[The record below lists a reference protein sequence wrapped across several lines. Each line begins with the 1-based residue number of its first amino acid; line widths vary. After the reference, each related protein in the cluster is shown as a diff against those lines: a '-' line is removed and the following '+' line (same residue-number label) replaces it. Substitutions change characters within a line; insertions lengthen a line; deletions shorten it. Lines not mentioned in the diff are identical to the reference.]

1 MDILFCKIRRGNRKS
16 PDNGQGKER
25 LDEMNL
31 TGKRVYH
38 RKFGDGIITEQKET
52 TIAVAFWN
60 ETKMFSYPD
69 CFQTFLEILDTDLKE
84 EIQEEVSHHEHT
96 ETAEK
101 KQRINELQTS
111 ISSNRHREKDKSV
124 QIKPFASV
132 ADFCQAYRMALSAEI
147 SFIRMTGGKH
157 ILLQEGKRIG
167 RDNGQFVY
175 LFESEDE
182 LNYPEG
188 TPVTIWKGQ
197 SQISGKILNCEAFS
211 VYVISELDL
220 GAEVEMLNIS
230 AEACYLLQSVSER
243 LMDLSLEPSEI
254 AQNLICNG
262 WKEIDY
268 RNSDIAKGQET
279 AVRMSLE
286 QPITFVWGP
295 PGTGKT
301 QTLAK
306 IAWAH
311 IDKGERVLM
320 LSYSNVSVDGAI
332 LRVASL
338 KNEVFLGQLVRYGFP
353 KDKRIS
359 EHPYLSSYNLAINN
373 YPDLLK
379 RRTQLQAEKKR
390 LEKNDPKLIQ
400 VEKELNEIRRE
411 LRTAESQCVR
421 NAKFVATTVSKAIV
435 DKEIRNGS
443 FDVVIFD
450 EASMATIPQI
460 AYAAKLARKNFVCMG
475 DFRQLPPIVQSSKE
489 SPLNADIFQYC
500 GITQA
505 VDQGSNHKWLCLLD
519 TQYRMHPEIADFAGR
534 SIYNGLLKSA
544 NGMTE
549 KREKTVMAE
558 PFAGRAMEFVDLS
571 GTMSTCI
578 KSSDDSHA
586 NVLSAFV
593 TFSLALKAAQTQE
606 VGIITPYHAQSRLLH
621 AMVRDVNELEALP
634 HTIKCATVHQF
645 QGSEEDVIVYDA
657 VDCYRLPFPG
667 ALIASTAGRYA
678 DRLFNVAMTR
688 SKGKFICVA
697 NGSFMRNKGMS
708 ENLMFMQM
716 LKSYRATAPMIPEI
730 IRPDD
735 DLEKYYFDFV
745 EKENQVDEFIK
756 DLATARR
763 EIRID
768 IPDSPANSDINTTR
782 IAQALAEAQSRGVKV
797 FVRSESKKNLHPTL
811 KYFAVENHYLTD
823 PVSLIDKT
831 VTWFGMPESAAC
843 FKIEGRTSA
852 INNRPCIRFWGT
864 HTAKIL
870 YGLLE
875 MSQVM
880 DQAKTVE
887 KDAQGTLITDKLSDY
902 VLAHKKCPVC
912 GKPMQLKK
920 SRNQKYFLSCSG
932 YPSCKHTEFV
942 ETEFVEEYFYHKG
955 NKNGMLC
962 PRCGCSLEARISRYG
977 IYVQCCGGKRHKYGL
992 DEI

>member
-1 MDILFCKIRRGNRKS
+1 MFCKIRQGNRKS

-25 LDEMNL
+25 LDEMDL
-31 TGKRVYH
+31 TGKRVHH
-38 RKFGDGIITEQKET
+38 RSFGDGVITEQKKT
-52 TIAVAFWN
+52 TIVVTFRDGA
-60 ETKMFSYPD
+60 KMFSYPG
-69 CFQTFLEILDTDLKE
+69 CFQTYLKILDTDLKE
-84 EIQEEVSHHEHT
+84 DVQEVVSQHEHA
-96 ETAEK
+96 ETAER

-111 ISSNRHREKDKSV
+111 ISSNCRQEKDKSV

-175 LFESEDE
+175 LLESEDE

-211 VYVISELDL
+211 VYLISELDL
-220 GAEVEMLNIS
+220 GAEVEMLDIS

-254 AQNLICNG
+254 AQDLICNG
-262 WKEIDY
+262 LKEIDY

-332 LRVASL
+332 LRVTSL
-338 KNEVFLGQLVRYGFP
+338 KNDVFPGQLVRYGFP

-435 DKEIRNGS
+435 DKEIRNGA

-634 HTIKCATVHQF
+634 HAIKCATVHQF

-688 SKGKFICVA
+688 LKGKFICVA

-730 IRPDD
+730 IRPND

-763 EIRID
+763 EVRID

-797 FVRSESKKNLHPTL
+797 FVRAESKKNLHPTL

-823 PVSLIDKT
+823 PVTLIDKT

-887 KDAQGTLITDKLSDY
+887 KDAQGNLITDKLSDY

-962 PRCGCSLEARISRYG
+962 PRCGCSLEAKISRYG

>member
-1 MDILFCKIRRGNRKS
+1 MFCKIRQGNRKS

-25 LDEMNL
+25 LDEMDL
-31 TGKRVYH
+31 TGKRVHH
-38 RKFGDGIITEQKET
+38 RSFGDGVITEQKKT
-52 TIAVAFWN
+52 TIVVTFRDGA
-60 ETKMFSYPD
+60 KMFSYPD
-69 CFQTFLEILDTDLKE
+69 CFQTYLKILDTDLKE
-84 EIQEEVSHHEHT
+84 DVQEVVSQHEHA
-96 ETAEK
+96 ETAER

-111 ISSNRHREKDKSV
+111 ISSNRRQEKDKSV

-175 LFESEDE
+175 LLESEDE

-211 VYVISELDL
+211 VYLISELDL

-254 AQNLICNG
+254 AQDLICNG
-262 WKEIDY
+262 LKEIDY

-332 LRVASL
+332 LRVTSL
-338 KNEVFLGQLVRYGFP
+338 KNDVFPGQLVRYGFP

-411 LRTAESQCVR
+411 LRAAESQCVR

-435 DKEIRNGS
+435 DKEIRNGA

-735 DLEKYYFDFV
+735 DLEKYYLDFV

-797 FVRSESKKNLHPTL
+797 FVRAESKKNLHPTL

-823 PVSLIDKT
+823 PVALIDKT

-887 KDAQGTLITDKLSDY
+887 KDAQGNLITDKLSDY

-962 PRCGCSLEARISRYG
+962 PRCGCSLEAKISRYG

>member
-1 MDILFCKIRRGNRKS
+1 MD
-16 PDNGQGKER
+16 
-25 LDEMNL
+25 L
-31 TGKRVYH
+31 TGKRVHH
-38 RKFGDGIITEQKET
+38 RSFGDGVITEQKKT
-52 TIAVAFWN
+52 TIVVTFRDGA
-60 ETKMFSYPD
+60 KMFSYPG
-69 CFQTFLEILDTDLKE
+69 CFQTYLKILDTDLKE
-84 EIQEEVSHHEHT
+84 DVQEVVSQHEHA
-96 ETAEK
+96 ETAER

-111 ISSNRHREKDKSV
+111 ISSNRRQEKDKSV

-175 LFESEDE
+175 LLESEDE

-197 SQISGKILNCEAFS
+197 LQISGKILNCEAFS
-211 VYVISELDL
+211 VYLISELDL

-254 AQNLICNG
+254 AQDLICNG
-262 WKEIDY
+262 LKEIDY

-332 LRVASL
+332 LRVTSL
-338 KNEVFLGQLVRYGFP
+338 KNDVFPGQLVRYGFP

-411 LRTAESQCVR
+411 LRAAESQCVR

-435 DKEIRNGS
+435 DKEIRNGA

-634 HTIKCATVHQF
+634 HAIKCATVHQF

-730 IRPDD
+730 IRPND

-763 EIRID
+763 EVRID

-797 FVRSESKKNLHPTL
+797 FVRAESKKNLHPTL

-823 PVSLIDKT
+823 PIALIDKT

-887 KDAQGTLITDKLSDY
+887 KDAQGNLITDKLSDY

-962 PRCGCSLEARISRYG
+962 PRCGCSLEAKISRYG

>member
-1 MDILFCKIRRGNRKS
+1 MD
-16 PDNGQGKER
+16 
-25 LDEMNL
+25 L
-31 TGKRVYH
+31 TGKRVH
-38 RKFGDGIITEQKET
+38 HQSFGDGVITEQKKT
-52 TIAVAFWN
+52 TIVVTFRDGA
-60 ETKMFSYPD
+60 KMFSYPG
-69 CFQTFLEILDTDLKE
+69 CFQTYLKILDTDLKE
-84 EIQEEVSHHEHT
+84 DVQEVVSQHEHA
-96 ETAEK
+96 ETAER

-111 ISSNRHREKDKSV
+111 ISSNRRQEKDKSV

-175 LFESEDE
+175 LLESEDE

-211 VYVISELDL
+211 VYLISELDL

-254 AQNLICNG
+254 AQDLICNG
-262 WKEIDY
+262 LKEIDY

-332 LRVASL
+332 LRVTSL
-338 KNEVFLGQLVRYGFP
+338 KNDVFPGQLVRYGFP

-411 LRTAESQCVR
+411 LRAAESQCVR

-435 DKEIRNGS
+435 DKEIRNGA

-634 HTIKCATVHQF
+634 HAIKCATVHQF

-708 ENLMFMQM
+708 ENLMFIQM

-730 IRPDD
+730 IRPND

-763 EIRID
+763 EVRID
-768 IPDSPANSDINTTR
+768 IPDSPANSDINITR

-797 FVRSESKKNLHPTL
+797 FVRAESKKNLHPTL

-823 PVSLIDKT
+823 PIALIDKT

-887 KDAQGTLITDKLSDY
+887 KDAQGNLITDKLSDY

-962 PRCGCSLEARISRYG
+962 PRCGCSLEAKISRYG

>member
-1 MDILFCKIRRGNRKS
+1 MFCKIRQGNRKS

-25 LDEMNL
+25 LDEMDL
-31 TGKRVYH
+31 TGKRVHH
-38 RKFGDGIITEQKET
+38 RSFGDGVITEQKKT
-52 TIAVAFWN
+52 TIVVTFRDGA
-60 ETKMFSYPD
+60 KMFSYPG
-69 CFQTFLEILDTDLKE
+69 CFQTYLKILDTDLKE
-84 EIQEEVSHHEHT
+84 DVQEVVSQHEHA
-96 ETAEK
+96 ETAER

-111 ISSNRHREKDKSV
+111 ISSNRRQEKDKSV

-175 LFESEDE
+175 LLESEDE

-211 VYVISELDL
+211 VYLISELDL
-220 GAEVEMLNIS
+220 GAEVEMLDIS

-254 AQNLICNG
+254 AQDLICNG
-262 WKEIDY
+262 LKEIDY

-332 LRVASL
+332 LRVTSL
-338 KNEVFLGQLVRYGFP
+338 KNDVFPGQLVRYGFP

-435 DKEIRNGS
+435 DKEIRNGA

-634 HTIKCATVHQF
+634 HAIKCATVHQF

-716 LKSYRATAPMIPEI
+716 LKSYRTTAPMIPEI
-730 IRPDD
+730 ICPND

-763 EIRID
+763 EVRID

-797 FVRSESKKNLHPTL
+797 FVRAESKKNLHPTL

-823 PVSLIDKT
+823 PIALIDKT

-875 MSQVM
+875 MSHVM

-887 KDAQGTLITDKLSDY
+887 KDAQGNLITDKLSDY

-962 PRCGCSLEARISRYG
+962 PRCGCSLEAKISRYG

>member
-1 MDILFCKIRRGNRKS
+1 MFCKIRQGNRKS

-25 LDEMNL
+25 LDEMDL
-31 TGKRVYH
+31 TGKRVHH
-38 RKFGDGIITEQKET
+38 RSFGDGVITEQKKT
-52 TIAVAFWN
+52 TIVVTFRDGA
-60 ETKMFSYPD
+60 KMFSYPG
-69 CFQTFLEILDTDLKE
+69 CFQTYLKILDTDLKE
-84 EIQEEVSHHEHT
+84 DVQEVVSQHEHA
-96 ETAEK
+96 ETAER

-111 ISSNRHREKDKSV
+111 ISSNRRQEKDKSV

-175 LFESEDE
+175 LLESEDE

-211 VYVISELDL
+211 VYLISELDL

-254 AQNLICNG
+254 AQDLICNG
-262 WKEIDY
+262 LKEIDY

-332 LRVASL
+332 LRVTSL
-338 KNEVFLGQLVRYGFP
+338 KNDVFPGQLVRYGFP

-411 LRTAESQCVR
+411 LRAAESQCVR

-435 DKEIRNGS
+435 DKEIRNGA

-593 TFSLALKAAQTQE
+593 TFSLTLKAAQTQE

-634 HTIKCATVHQF
+634 HAIKCATVHQF

-730 IRPDD
+730 IRPND

-763 EIRID
+763 EVRID

-797 FVRSESKKNLHPTL
+797 FVRAESKKNLHPTL

-823 PVSLIDKT
+823 PIALIDKT

-843 FKIEGRTSA
+843 FKIEGRISA

-887 KDAQGTLITDKLSDY
+887 KDAQGNLITDKLSDY

-962 PRCGCSLEARISRYG
+962 PRCGCSLEAKISRYG

>member
-1 MDILFCKIRRGNRKS
+1 MFCKIRQGNRKS

-25 LDEMNL
+25 LDEMDL
-31 TGKRVYH
+31 TGKRVHH
-38 RKFGDGIITEQKET
+38 RSFGDGVITEQKKT
-52 TIAVAFWN
+52 TIVVTFRDGA
-60 ETKMFSYPD
+60 KMFSYPD
-69 CFQTFLEILDTDLKE
+69 CFQTYLKILDTDLKE
-84 EIQEEVSHHEHT
+84 DVQEVVSQHEHA
-96 ETAEK
+96 ETAER

-111 ISSNRHREKDKSV
+111 ISSNRRQEKDKSV

-175 LFESEDE
+175 LLESEDE

-211 VYVISELDL
+211 VYLISELDL

-254 AQNLICNG
+254 AQDLICNG
-262 WKEIDY
+262 LKEIDY

-332 LRVASL
+332 LRVTSL
-338 KNEVFLGQLVRYGFP
+338 KNDVFPGQLVRYGFP

-411 LRTAESQCVR
+411 LRAAESQCVR

-435 DKEIRNGS
+435 DKEIRNGA

-763 EIRID
+763 EVRID

-797 FVRSESKKNLHPTL
+797 FVRAESKKNLHPTL

-823 PVSLIDKT
+823 PVALIDKT

-887 KDAQGTLITDKLSDY
+887 KDAQGNLITDKLSDY

-962 PRCGCSLEARISRYG
+962 PRCGCSLEAKISRYG

>member
-1 MDILFCKIRRGNRKS
+1 MD
-16 PDNGQGKER
+16 
-25 LDEMNL
+25 L
-31 TGKRVYH
+31 TGKRVH
-38 RKFGDGIITEQKET
+38 HQSFGDGVITEQKKT
-52 TIAVAFWN
+52 TIVVTFRDGA
-60 ETKMFSYPD
+60 KMFSYPG
-69 CFQTFLEILDTDLKE
+69 CFQTYLKILDTDLKE
-84 EIQEEVSHHEHT
+84 DVQEVVSQHEHA
-96 ETAEK
+96 ETAER

-111 ISSNRHREKDKSV
+111 ISSNRRQEKDKSV

-175 LFESEDE
+175 LLESEDE

-211 VYVISELDL
+211 VYLISELDL

-254 AQNLICNG
+254 AQDLICNG
-262 WKEIDY
+262 LKEIDY

-332 LRVASL
+332 LRVTSL
-338 KNEVFLGQLVRYGFP
+338 KNDAFPGQLVRYGFP

-435 DKEIRNGS
+435 DKEIRNGA

-634 HTIKCATVHQF
+634 HAIKCATVHQF

-730 IRPDD
+730 IRPND

-763 EIRID
+763 EVRID

-797 FVRSESKKNLHPTL
+797 FVRAESKKNLHPTL

-823 PVSLIDKT
+823 PIALIDKT

-887 KDAQGTLITDKLSDY
+887 KDAQGNLITDKLSDY

-962 PRCGCSLEARISRYG
+962 PRCGCSLEAKISRYG

>member
-1 MDILFCKIRRGNRKS
+1 MFCKIRQGNRKS

-25 LDEMNL
+25 LDEMDL
-31 TGKRVYH
+31 TGKRVHH
-38 RKFGDGIITEQKET
+38 RSFGDGVITEQKKT
-52 TIAVAFWN
+52 TIVVTFRDGA
-60 ETKMFSYPD
+60 KMFSYPG
-69 CFQTFLEILDTDLKE
+69 CFQTYLKILDTDLKE
-84 EIQEEVSHHEHT
+84 DVQEVVSQHEHA
-96 ETAEK
+96 ETAER
-101 KQRINELQTS
+101 KQRIDELQTS
-111 ISSNRHREKDKSV
+111 ISSNRRQEKDKSV

-175 LFESEDE
+175 LLESEDE

-211 VYVISELDL
+211 VYLISELDL

-254 AQNLICNG
+254 AQDLICNG
-262 WKEIDY
+262 LKEIDY

-332 LRVASL
+332 LRVTSL
-338 KNEVFLGQLVRYGFP
+338 KNDVFPGQLVRYGFP

-411 LRTAESQCVR
+411 LRAAESQCVR

-435 DKEIRNGS
+435 DKEIRNGA

-450 EASMATIPQI
+450 EASMETIPQI

-634 HTIKCATVHQF
+634 HAIKCATVHQF

-730 IRPDD
+730 IRPND
-735 DLEKYYFDFV
+735 DLEKYYFGFV

-763 EIRID
+763 EVRID

-797 FVRSESKKNLHPTL
+797 FVRAESKKNLHPTL

-823 PVSLIDKT
+823 PIALIDKT

-887 KDAQGTLITDKLSDY
+887 KDAQGNLITDKLSDY

-962 PRCGCSLEARISRYG
+962 PRCGCSLEAKISLYG

>member
-1 MDILFCKIRRGNRKS
+1 MFCKIRQGNRKS

-25 LDEMNL
+25 LDEMDL
-31 TGKRVYH
+31 TGKRVHH
-38 RKFGDGIITEQKET
+38 RSFGDGVITEQKKT
-52 TIAVAFWN
+52 TIVVTFRDGA
-60 ETKMFSYPD
+60 KMFSYPG
-69 CFQTFLEILDTDLKE
+69 CFQTYLKILDTDLKE
-84 EIQEEVSHHEHT
+84 DVQEVVSQHEHAETT
-96 ETAEK
+96 ER

-111 ISSNRHREKDKSV
+111 ISSNRRQEKDKSV

-175 LFESEDE
+175 LLESEDE

-211 VYVISELDL
+211 VYLISELDL

-254 AQNLICNG
+254 AQDLICNG
-262 WKEIDY
+262 LKEIDY

-332 LRVASL
+332 LRVTSL
-338 KNEVFLGQLVRYGFP
+338 KNDVFPGQLVRYGFP

-435 DKEIRNGS
+435 DKEIRNGA

-634 HTIKCATVHQF
+634 HAIKCATVHQF

-763 EIRID
+763 EVRID

-797 FVRSESKKNLHPTL
+797 FVRAESKKNLHPTL

-823 PVSLIDKT
+823 PVTLIDKT

-887 KDAQGTLITDKLSDY
+887 KDAQGNLITDKLSDY

-962 PRCGCSLEARISRYG
+962 PRCGCSLEAKISRYG

>member
-1 MDILFCKIRRGNRKS
+1 
-16 PDNGQGKER
+16 
-25 LDEMNL
+25 
-31 TGKRVYH
+31 
-38 RKFGDGIITEQKET
+38 
-52 TIAVAFWN
+52 
-60 ETKMFSYPD
+60 MFSYPG
-69 CFQTFLEILDTDLKE
+69 CFQTYLKILDTDLKE
-84 EIQEEVSHHEHT
+84 DVQEVVSQHEHA
-96 ETAEK
+96 ETAER

-111 ISSNRHREKDKSV
+111 ISSNRRQEKDKSV

-167 RDNGQFVY
+167 RDNGQSVY
-175 LFESEDE
+175 LLESEDE

-211 VYVISELDL
+211 VYLISELDL

-254 AQNLICNG
+254 AQDLICNG
-262 WKEIDY
+262 LKEIDY

-332 LRVASL
+332 LRVTSL
-338 KNEVFLGQLVRYGFP
+338 KNDVFPGQLVRYGFP

-359 EHPYLSSYNLAINN
+359 EHPYLSSYNLAIND
-373 YPDLLK
+373 YPDLPK

-411 LRTAESQCVR
+411 LRAAESQCVR

-435 DKEIRNGS
+435 DKEIRNGA

-558 PFAGRAMEFVDLS
+558 PFAGRTMEFVDLS

-634 HTIKCATVHQF
+634 HAIKCATVHQF

-730 IRPDD
+730 IRPND

-763 EIRID
+763 EVRID
-768 IPDSPANSDINTTR
+768 IPNSPANSDINTTR

-797 FVRSESKKNLHPTL
+797 FVRAESKKNLHPTL

-823 PVSLIDKT
+823 PIALIDKT

-887 KDAQGTLITDKLSDY
+887 KDAQGNLITDKLSDY

-962 PRCGCSLEARISRYG
+962 PRCGCSLEAKISRYG

>member
-1 MDILFCKIRRGNRKS
+1 MFCKIRQGNRKS

-25 LDEMNL
+25 LDEMDL
-31 TGKRVYH
+31 TGKRVHH
-38 RKFGDGIITEQKET
+38 RSFGDGVITEQKKT
-52 TIAVAFWN
+52 TIVVTFRDGA
-60 ETKMFSYPD
+60 KMFSYPG
-69 CFQTFLEILDTDLKE
+69 CFQTYLKILDTDLKE
-84 EIQEEVSHHEHT
+84 DVQEVVSQHEHA
-96 ETAEK
+96 ETAER

-111 ISSNRHREKDKSV
+111 ISSNRRQEKDKSV

-175 LFESEDE
+175 LLESEDE

-211 VYVISELDL
+211 VYLISELDL

-254 AQNLICNG
+254 AQDLICNG
-262 WKEIDY
+262 LKEIDY

-279 AVRMSLE
+279 AVRISLE

-332 LRVASL
+332 LRVTSL
-338 KNEVFLGQLVRYGFP
+338 KNDVFPGQLVRYGFP

-411 LRTAESQCVR
+411 LRAAESQCVR

-435 DKEIRNGS
+435 DKEIRNGA

-634 HTIKCATVHQF
+634 HAIKCATVHQF

-730 IRPDD
+730 IRPND

-763 EIRID
+763 EVRID

-797 FVRSESKKNLHPTL
+797 FVRAESKKNLHPTL

-823 PVSLIDKT
+823 PIALIDKT

-887 KDAQGTLITDKLSDY
+887 KDAQGNLITDKLSDY

-962 PRCGCSLEARISRYG
+962 PRCGCSLEAKISRYG

>member
-1 MDILFCKIRRGNRKS
+1 MFCKIRQGNRKS

-25 LDEMNL
+25 LDEMDL
-31 TGKRVYH
+31 TGKRVHH
-38 RKFGDGIITEQKET
+38 RSFGDGVITEQKKT
-52 TIAVAFWN
+52 TIVVTFRDGA
-60 ETKMFSYPD
+60 KMFSYPG
-69 CFQTFLEILDTDLKE
+69 CFQTYLKILDTDLKE
-84 EIQEEVSHHEHT
+84 DVQKVVSQHEHA
-96 ETAEK
+96 ETAER

-111 ISSNRHREKDKSV
+111 ISSNRRQEKDKSV

-175 LFESEDE
+175 LLESEDE

-211 VYVISELDL
+211 VYLISELDL

-254 AQNLICNG
+254 AQDLICNG
-262 WKEIDY
+262 LKEIDY

-332 LRVASL
+332 LRVTSL
-338 KNEVFLGQLVRYGFP
+338 KNDVFPGQLVRYGFP

-411 LRTAESQCVR
+411 LRAAESQCVR

-435 DKEIRNGS
+435 DKEIRNGA

-634 HTIKCATVHQF
+634 HAIKCATVHQF

-730 IRPDD
+730 IRPND

-763 EIRID
+763 EVRID

-797 FVRSESKKNLHPTL
+797 FVRAESKKNLHPML

-823 PVSLIDKT
+823 PIALIDKT

-887 KDAQGTLITDKLSDY
+887 KDAQGNLITDKLSDY

-962 PRCGCSLEARISRYG
+962 PRCGCSLEAKISRYG

>member
-1 MDILFCKIRRGNRKS
+1 MFCKIRQGNRKS

-25 LDEMNL
+25 LDEMDL
-31 TGKRVYH
+31 TGKRVHH
-38 RKFGDGIITEQKET
+38 RSFGDGVITEQKKT
-52 TIAVAFWN
+52 TIVVTFRDGA
-60 ETKMFSYPD
+60 KMFSYPG
-69 CFQTFLEILDTDLKE
+69 CFQTYLKILDTDLKE
-84 EIQEEVSHHEHT
+84 DVQEVVSQHEHA
-96 ETAEK
+96 ETAER

-111 ISSNRHREKDKSV
+111 ISSNRRQEKDKSV

-175 LFESEDE
+175 LLESEDE

-188 TPVTIWKGQ
+188 TPGTIWKGQ

-211 VYVISELDL
+211 VYLISELDL

-254 AQNLICNG
+254 AQDLICNG
-262 WKEIDY
+262 LKEIDY

-332 LRVASL
+332 LRVTSL
-338 KNEVFLGQLVRYGFP
+338 KNDVFPGQLVRYGFP

-411 LRTAESQCVR
+411 LRAAESQCVR

-435 DKEIRNGS
+435 DKEIRNGA

-634 HTIKCATVHQF
+634 HAIKCATVHQF

-763 EIRID
+763 EVRID

-797 FVRSESKKNLHPTL
+797 FVRAESKKNLHPTL

-823 PVSLIDKT
+823 PVTLIDKT

-875 MSQVM
+875 MSHVM

-887 KDAQGTLITDKLSDY
+887 KDAQGNLITDKLSDY

-920 SRNQKYFLSCSG
+920 SRNQKYFLSSSG

-962 PRCGCSLEARISRYG
+962 PRCGCSLEAKISRYG

>member
-1 MDILFCKIRRGNRKS
+1 MFCKIRQGNRKS

-25 LDEMNL
+25 LDEMDL
-31 TGKRVYH
+31 TGKRVHH
-38 RKFGDGIITEQKET
+38 RSFGDGVITEQKKT
-52 TIAVAFWN
+52 TIVVTFRDGA
-60 ETKMFSYPD
+60 KMFSYPG
-69 CFQTFLEILDTDLKE
+69 CFQTYLKILDTDLKE
-84 EIQEEVSHHEHT
+84 DVQEVVSQHEHA
-96 ETAEK
+96 ETAER

-111 ISSNRHREKDKSV
+111 ISSNRRQEKDKSV

-175 LFESEDE
+175 LLESEDE
-182 LNYPEG
+182 LNYPEE

-211 VYVISELDL
+211 VYLISELDL

-254 AQNLICNG
+254 AQDLICNG
-262 WKEIDY
+262 LKEIDY

-332 LRVASL
+332 LRVTSL
-338 KNEVFLGQLVRYGFP
+338 KNDVFPGQLVRYGFP

-411 LRTAESQCVR
+411 LRAAESQCVR

-435 DKEIRNGS
+435 DKEIRNGA

-735 DLEKYYFDFV
+735 DLEKYYLDFV

-797 FVRSESKKNLHPTL
+797 FVRAESKKNLHPTL

-823 PVSLIDKT
+823 PVALIDKT

-887 KDAQGTLITDKLSDY
+887 KDAQGNLITDKLSDY

-962 PRCGCSLEARISRYG
+962 PRCGCSLEAKISRYG

>member
-1 MDILFCKIRRGNRKS
+1 MFCKIRQGNRKS

-25 LDEMNL
+25 LDEMDL
-31 TGKRVYH
+31 TGKRVHH
-38 RKFGDGIITEQKET
+38 RSFGDGVITEQKKT
-52 TIAVAFWN
+52 TIVVTFRDGA
-60 ETKMFSYPD
+60 KMFSYPG
-69 CFQTFLEILDTDLKE
+69 CFQTYLKILDTDLKE
-84 EIQEEVSHHEHT
+84 DVQEVVSQHEHA
-96 ETAEK
+96 ETAER

-111 ISSNRHREKDKSV
+111 ISSNRRQEKDKSV

-175 LFESEDE
+175 LLESEDE

-211 VYVISELDL
+211 VYLISELDL
-220 GAEVEMLNIS
+220 GAEVEMLDIS

-254 AQNLICNG
+254 AQDLICNG
-262 WKEIDY
+262 LKEIDY

-332 LRVASL
+332 LRVTSL
-338 KNEVFLGQLVRYGFP
+338 KNDVFPGQLVRYGFP

-411 LRTAESQCVR
+411 LRAAESQCVR

-435 DKEIRNGS
+435 DKEIRNGA

-519 TQYRMHPEIADFAGR
+519 MQYRMHPEIADFAGR

-634 HTIKCATVHQF
+634 HAIKCATVHQF

-763 EIRID
+763 EVRID

-797 FVRSESKKNLHPTL
+797 FVRAESKKNLHPTL

-823 PVSLIDKT
+823 PIALIDKT

-887 KDAQGTLITDKLSDY
+887 KDAQGNLITDKLSDY

>member
-1 MDILFCKIRRGNRKS
+1 MFCKIRQGNRKS

-25 LDEMNL
+25 LDEMDL
-31 TGKRVYH
+31 TGKRVHH
-38 RKFGDGIITEQKET
+38 RSFGDGVITEQKKT
-52 TIAVAFWN
+52 TIVVTFRDGA
-60 ETKMFSYPD
+60 KMFSYPG
-69 CFQTFLEILDTDLKE
+69 CFQTYLKILDTDLKE
-84 EIQEEVSHHEHT
+84 DVQEVVSQHEHA
-96 ETAEK
+96 ETAER

-111 ISSNRHREKDKSV
+111 ISSNRRQEKDKSV

-175 LFESEDE
+175 LLESEDE
-182 LNYPEG
+182 LNYPEE

-211 VYVISELDL
+211 VYLISELDL

-254 AQNLICNG
+254 AQDLICNG
-262 WKEIDY
+262 LKEIDY

-332 LRVASL
+332 LRVTSL
-338 KNEVFLGQLVRYGFP
+338 KNDVFPGQLVRYGFP

-411 LRTAESQCVR
+411 LRAAESQCVR

-435 DKEIRNGS
+435 DKEIRNGA

-634 HTIKCATVHQF
+634 HAIKCATVHQF

-730 IRPDD
+730 IRPND

-763 EIRID
+763 EVRID

-797 FVRSESKKNLHPTL
+797 FVRAESKKNLHPTL

-823 PVSLIDKT
+823 PIALIDKT

-887 KDAQGTLITDKLSDY
+887 KDAQGNLITDKLSDY

-962 PRCGCSLEARISRYG
+962 PRCGCSLEAKISRYG

>member
-1 MDILFCKIRRGNRKS
+1 MFCKIRQGNRKS

-25 LDEMNL
+25 LDEMDL
-31 TGKRVYH
+31 TGKRVHH
-38 RKFGDGIITEQKET
+38 RSFGDGVITEQKKT
-52 TIAVAFWN
+52 TIVVTFRDGA
-60 ETKMFSYPD
+60 KMFSYPD
-69 CFQTFLEILDTDLKE
+69 CFQTYLKILDTDLKE
-84 EIQEEVSHHEHT
+84 DVQEVVSQHEHA
-96 ETAEK
+96 ETAER

-111 ISSNRHREKDKSV
+111 ISSNRRQEKDKSV

-175 LFESEDE
+175 LLESEDE

-211 VYVISELDL
+211 VYLISELDL

-254 AQNLICNG
+254 AQDLICNG
-262 WKEIDY
+262 LKEIDY

-332 LRVASL
+332 LRVTSL
-338 KNEVFLGQLVRYGFP
+338 KNDVFPGQLVRYGFP

-390 LEKNDPKLIQ
+390 SEKNDPKLIQ

-411 LRTAESQCVR
+411 LRAAESQCVR

-435 DKEIRNGS
+435 DKEIRNGA

-544 NGMTE
+544 DGMTE

-558 PFAGRAMEFVDLS
+558 PFAGHAMEFVDLS

-735 DLEKYYFDFV
+735 DLEKYYLDFV

-797 FVRSESKKNLHPTL
+797 FVRAESKKNLHPTL

-823 PVSLIDKT
+823 PVALIDKT

-887 KDAQGTLITDKLSDY
+887 KDAQGNLITDKLSDY

-962 PRCGCSLEARISRYG
+962 PRCGCSLEAKISRYG

>member
-1 MDILFCKIRRGNRKS
+1 MFCKIRQGNRKS

-25 LDEMNL
+25 LDEMDL
-31 TGKRVYH
+31 TGKRVHH
-38 RKFGDGIITEQKET
+38 RSFGDGVITEQKKT
-52 TIAVAFWN
+52 TIVVTFRDGA
-60 ETKMFSYPD
+60 KMFSYPG
-69 CFQTFLEILDTDLKE
+69 CFQTYLKILDTDLKE
-84 EIQEEVSHHEHT
+84 DVQEVVSQHEHA
-96 ETAEK
+96 ETAER

-111 ISSNRHREKDKSV
+111 ISSNRRQEKDKSV

-175 LFESEDE
+175 LLESEDE

-211 VYVISELDL
+211 VYLISELDL

-254 AQNLICNG
+254 AQDLICNG
-262 WKEIDY
+262 LKEIDY

-332 LRVASL
+332 LRVTSL
-338 KNEVFLGQLVRYGFP
+338 KNDVFPGQLVRYGFP

-411 LRTAESQCVR
+411 LRAAESQCVR

-435 DKEIRNGS
+435 DKEIRNGA

-634 HTIKCATVHQF
+634 HAIKCATVHQF

-730 IRPDD
+730 IRPND

-763 EIRID
+763 EVRID

-797 FVRSESKKNLHPTL
+797 FVRAESKKNLHPTL

-823 PVSLIDKT
+823 PIALIDKT

-852 INNRPCIRFWGT
+852 INDRPCIRFWGT

-887 KDAQGTLITDKLSDY
+887 KDAQGNLITDKLSDY

-962 PRCGCSLEARISRYG
+962 PRCGCSLEAKISRYG

>member
-1 MDILFCKIRRGNRKS
+1 MFCKIRQGNRKS

-25 LDEMNL
+25 LDEMDL
-31 TGKRVYH
+31 TGKRVHH
-38 RKFGDGIITEQKET
+38 RSFGDGVITEQKKT
-52 TIAVAFWN
+52 TIVVTFRDGA
-60 ETKMFSYPD
+60 KMFSYPG
-69 CFQTFLEILDTDLKE
+69 CFQTYLKILDTDLKE
-84 EIQEEVSHHEHT
+84 DVQEVVSQHEHA
-96 ETAEK
+96 ETAER

-111 ISSNRHREKDKSV
+111 ISSNRRQEKDKSV

-175 LFESEDE
+175 LLESEDE

-211 VYVISELDL
+211 VYLISELDL

-254 AQNLICNG
+254 AQDLICNG
-262 WKEIDY
+262 LKEIDY

-332 LRVASL
+332 LRVTSL
-338 KNEVFLGQLVRYGFP
+338 KNDVFPGQLVRYGFP

-411 LRTAESQCVR
+411 LRAAESQCVR

-435 DKEIRNGS
+435 DKEIRNGA

-505 VDQGSNHKWLCLLD
+505 VDQGGNHKWLCLLD

-634 HTIKCATVHQF
+634 HAIKCATVHQF

-730 IRPDD
+730 IRPND

-763 EIRID
+763 EVRID

-797 FVRSESKKNLHPTL
+797 FVRAESKKNLHPTL

-823 PVSLIDKT
+823 PIALIDKT

-887 KDAQGTLITDKLSDY
+887 KDAQGNLITDKLSDY

-962 PRCGCSLEARISRYG
+962 PRCGCSLEAKISRYG

>member
-1 MDILFCKIRRGNRKS
+1 MFCKIRQGNRKS

-25 LDEMNL
+25 LDEMDL
-31 TGKRVYH
+31 TGKRVHH
-38 RKFGDGIITEQKET
+38 RSFGDGVITEQKKT
-52 TIAVAFWN
+52 TIVVTFRDGA
-60 ETKMFSYPD
+60 KMFSYPG
-69 CFQTFLEILDTDLKE
+69 CFQTYLKILDTDLKE
-84 EIQEEVSHHEHT
+84 DVQEVVSQHEHA
-96 ETAEK
+96 ETAER

-111 ISSNRHREKDKSV
+111 ISSNRRQEKDKSV

-175 LFESEDE
+175 LLESEDE

-211 VYVISELDL
+211 VYLISELDL

-254 AQNLICNG
+254 AQDLICNG
-262 WKEIDY
+262 LKEIDY

-295 PGTGKT
+295 PATGKT

-332 LRVASL
+332 LRVTSL
-338 KNEVFLGQLVRYGFP
+338 KNDVFPGQLVRYGFP

-411 LRTAESQCVR
+411 LRAAESQCVR

-435 DKEIRNGS
+435 DKEIRNGA

-634 HTIKCATVHQF
+634 HAIKCATVHQF

-730 IRPDD
+730 IRPND

-763 EIRID
+763 EVRID

-797 FVRSESKKNLHPTL
+797 FVRAESKKNLHPTL

-823 PVSLIDKT
+823 PIALIDKT

-887 KDAQGTLITDKLSDY
+887 KDAQGNLITDKLSDY

-962 PRCGCSLEARISRYG
+962 PRCGCSLEAKISRYG

>member
-1 MDILFCKIRRGNRKS
+1 MD
-16 PDNGQGKER
+16 
-25 LDEMNL
+25 L
-31 TGKRVYH
+31 TGKRVHH
-38 RKFGDGIITEQKET
+38 RSFGDGVITEQKQT
-52 TIAVAFWN
+52 TIVVTFRDGA
-60 ETKMFSYPD
+60 KMFSYPG
-69 CFQTFLEILDTDLKE
+69 CFQTYLKILDTDLKE
-84 EIQEEVSHHEHT
+84 DVQEVVSQHEHA
-96 ETAEK
+96 ETAER

-111 ISSNRHREKDKSV
+111 ISSNRRQEKDKSV

-175 LFESEDE
+175 LLESEDE

-211 VYVISELDL
+211 VYLISELDL
-220 GAEVEMLNIS
+220 GAEVEMLDIS

-254 AQNLICNG
+254 AQDLICNG
-262 WKEIDY
+262 LKEIDY

-332 LRVASL
+332 LRVTSL
-338 KNEVFLGQLVRYGFP
+338 KNDVFPGQLVRYGFP

-435 DKEIRNGS
+435 DKEIRNGA

-634 HTIKCATVHQF
+634 HAIKCATVHQF

-708 ENLMFMQM
+708 EKLMFMQM

-730 IRPDD
+730 IRPND

-756 DLATARR
+756 DLATVRR
-763 EIRID
+763 EVRID

-797 FVRSESKKNLHPTL
+797 FVRAESKKNLHPTL

-823 PVSLIDKT
+823 PIALIDKT

-887 KDAQGTLITDKLSDY
+887 KDAQGNLITDKLSDY

-962 PRCGCSLEARISRYG
+962 PRCGCSLEAKISRYG

>member
-1 MDILFCKIRRGNRKS
+1 MFCKIRQGNRKS

-25 LDEMNL
+25 LDEMDL
-31 TGKRVYH
+31 TGKRVHH
-38 RKFGDGIITEQKET
+38 RSFGDGVITEQKKT
-52 TIAVAFWN
+52 TIVGTFRDGA
-60 ETKMFSYPD
+60 KMFSYPG
-69 CFQTFLEILDTDLKE
+69 CFQTYLKILDTDLKE
-84 EIQEEVSHHEHT
+84 DVQEVVSQHEHA
-96 ETAEK
+96 ETAER

-111 ISSNRHREKDKSV
+111 ISSNRRQEKDKSV

-132 ADFCQAYRMALSAEI
+132 TDFCQAYRMALSAEI

-175 LFESEDE
+175 LLESEDE

-211 VYVISELDL
+211 VYLISELDL

-254 AQNLICNG
+254 AQDLICNG
-262 WKEIDY
+262 LKEIDY

-332 LRVASL
+332 LRVTSL
-338 KNEVFLGQLVRYGFP
+338 KNDVFPGQLVRYGFP

-379 RRTQLQAEKKR
+379 RRTRLQAEKKR

-411 LRTAESQCVR
+411 LRAAESQCVR

-435 DKEIRNGS
+435 DKEIRNGA

-634 HTIKCATVHQF
+634 HAIKCATVHQF

-730 IRPDD
+730 IRPND

-763 EIRID
+763 EVRID

-797 FVRSESKKNLHPTL
+797 FVRAESKKNLHPTL

-823 PVSLIDKT
+823 PIALIDKT

-887 KDAQGTLITDKLSDY
+887 KDAQGNLITDKLSDY
-902 VLAHKKCPVC
+902 VLAHKKCLVC

-962 PRCGCSLEARISRYG
+962 PRCGCSLEAKISRYG

>member
-1 MDILFCKIRRGNRKS
+1 MFCKIRQGNRKS

-25 LDEMNL
+25 LDEMDL
-31 TGKRVYH
+31 TGKRVHH
-38 RKFGDGIITEQKET
+38 RSFGDGVITEQKKT
-52 TIAVAFWN
+52 TIVVTFRDGA
-60 ETKMFSYPD
+60 KMFSYPG
-69 CFQTFLEILDTDLKE
+69 CFQTYLKILDTDLKE
-84 EIQEEVSHHEHT
+84 DVQEVVSQHEHA
-96 ETAEK
+96 ETAER

-111 ISSNRHREKDKSV
+111 ISSNRRQEKDKSV

-167 RDNGQFVY
+167 RDNGRFVY
-175 LFESEDE
+175 LLESEDE

-197 SQISGKILNCEAFS
+197 SQISGKILNGEAFS
-211 VYVISELDL
+211 VYLISELDL
-220 GAEVEMLNIS
+220 GAEVEMLDIS

-254 AQNLICNG
+254 AQDLICNG
-262 WKEIDY
+262 LKEIDY

-332 LRVASL
+332 LRVTSL
-338 KNEVFLGQLVRYGFP
+338 KNDVFPGQLVRYGFP

-379 RRTQLQAEKKR
+379 RRTQLQAEKTR

-435 DKEIRNGS
+435 DKEIRNGA

-634 HTIKCATVHQF
+634 HAIKCATVHQF

-716 LKSYRATAPMIPEI
+716 LKSYRTTAPMIPEI
-730 IRPDD
+730 ICPND

-763 EIRID
+763 EVRID

-797 FVRSESKKNLHPTL
+797 FVRAESKKNLHPTL

-823 PVSLIDKT
+823 PIALIDKT

-875 MSQVM
+875 MSHVM

-887 KDAQGTLITDKLSDY
+887 KDAQGNLITDKLSDY

-962 PRCGCSLEARISRYG
+962 PRCGCSLEAKISRYG

>member
-1 MDILFCKIRRGNRKS
+1 MFCKNRQGNRKS

-25 LDEMNL
+25 LDEMDL
-31 TGKRVYH
+31 TGKRVHH
-38 RKFGDGIITEQKET
+38 RSFGDGVITEQKKT
-52 TIAVAFWN
+52 TIVVTFRDGA
-60 ETKMFSYPD
+60 KMFSYPG
-69 CFQTFLEILDTDLKE
+69 CFQTYLKILDTDLKE
-84 EIQEEVSHHEHT
+84 DVQEVVSQHEHA
-96 ETAEK
+96 ETAER

-111 ISSNRHREKDKSV
+111 ISSNRRQEKDKSV

-175 LFESEDE
+175 LLESEDE

-211 VYVISELDL
+211 VYLISELDL

-254 AQNLICNG
+254 AQDLICNG
-262 WKEIDY
+262 LKEIDY

-332 LRVASL
+332 LRVTSL
-338 KNEVFLGQLVRYGFP
+338 KNDVFPGQLVRYGFP

-411 LRTAESQCVR
+411 LRAAESQCVR

-435 DKEIRNGS
+435 DKEIRNGA

-634 HTIKCATVHQF
+634 HAIKCATVHQF

-730 IRPDD
+730 IRPND

-745 EKENQVDEFIK
+745 KKENQVDEFIK

-763 EIRID
+763 EVRID

-797 FVRSESKKNLHPTL
+797 FVRAESKKNLHPTL

-823 PVSLIDKT
+823 PIALIDKT

-887 KDAQGTLITDKLSDY
+887 KDAQGNLITDKLSDY

-962 PRCGCSLEARISRYG
+962 PRCGCSLEAKISRYG

>member
-1 MDILFCKIRRGNRKS
+1 MFCKIRQDNRKS

-25 LDEMNL
+25 LDEMDL
-31 TGKRVYH
+31 TGKRVHH
-38 RKFGDGIITEQKET
+38 RSFGDGVITEQKKT
-52 TIAVAFWN
+52 TIVVTFRDGA
-60 ETKMFSYPD
+60 KMFSYPG
-69 CFQTFLEILDTDLKE
+69 CFQAYLKILDTDLKE
-84 EIQEEVSHHEHT
+84 DVQEVVSQHEHA
-96 ETAEK
+96 ETAER

-111 ISSNRHREKDKSV
+111 ISSNRRQEKDKSV

-175 LFESEDE
+175 LLESEDE

-211 VYVISELDL
+211 VYLISELDL

-254 AQNLICNG
+254 AQDLICNG
-262 WKEIDY
+262 LKEIDY

-332 LRVASL
+332 LRVTSL
-338 KNEVFLGQLVRYGFP
+338 KNDVFPGQLVRYGFP

-411 LRTAESQCVR
+411 LRAAESQCVR

-435 DKEIRNGS
+435 DKEIRNGA

-571 GTMSTCI
+571 GTMSICI

-634 HTIKCATVHQF
+634 HAIKCATVHQF

-708 ENLMFMQM
+708 ENLMFMQI

-730 IRPDD
+730 IRPND

-763 EIRID
+763 EVRID

-797 FVRSESKKNLHPTL
+797 FVRAESKKNLHPTL
-811 KYFAVENHYLTD
+811 KYFVVENHYLTD
-823 PVSLIDKT
+823 PIALIDKT

-887 KDAQGTLITDKLSDY
+887 KDAQGNLITDKLSDY

>member
-1 MDILFCKIRRGNRKS
+1 
-16 PDNGQGKER
+16 
-25 LDEMNL
+25 
-31 TGKRVYH
+31 
-38 RKFGDGIITEQKET
+38 
-52 TIAVAFWN
+52 
-60 ETKMFSYPD
+60 MFSYPG
-69 CFQTFLEILDTDLKE
+69 CFQTYLKILDTDLKE
-84 EIQEEVSHHEHT
+84 DVQEVVSQHEHA
-96 ETAEK
+96 ETAER

-111 ISSNRHREKDKSV
+111 ISSNRRQEKDKSV

-175 LFESEDE
+175 LLESEDE

-211 VYVISELDL
+211 VYLISELDL
-220 GAEVEMLNIS
+220 GAEVEMLDIS

-254 AQNLICNG
+254 AQDLICNG
-262 WKEIDY
+262 LKEIDY

-332 LRVASL
+332 LRVTSL
-338 KNEVFLGQLVRYGFP
+338 KNDVFPGQLVRYGFP

-435 DKEIRNGS
+435 DKEIRNGA

-634 HTIKCATVHQF
+634 HAIKCATVHQF

-716 LKSYRATAPMIPEI
+716 LKSYRTTAPMIPEI
-730 IRPDD
+730 ICPND

-763 EIRID
+763 EVRID

-797 FVRSESKKNLHPTL
+797 FVRAESKKNLHPTL

-823 PVSLIDKT
+823 PIALIDKT

-875 MSQVM
+875 MSHVM

-887 KDAQGTLITDKLSDY
+887 KDAQGNLITDKLSDY

-962 PRCGCSLEARISRYG
+962 PRCGCSLEAKISRYG

>member
-1 MDILFCKIRRGNRKS
+1 MD
-16 PDNGQGKER
+16 
-25 LDEMNL
+25 L
-31 TGKRVYH
+31 TGKRVHH
-38 RKFGDGIITEQKET
+38 RSFGDGVITEQKKT
-52 TIAVAFWN
+52 TIVVTFRDGA
-60 ETKMFSYPD
+60 KMFSYPG
-69 CFQTFLEILDTDLKE
+69 CFQTYLKILDTDLKE
-84 EIQEEVSHHEHT
+84 DVQEVVSQHEHA
-96 ETAEK
+96 ETAER

-111 ISSNRHREKDKSV
+111 ISSNRRQEKDKSV

-175 LFESEDE
+175 LLESEDE

-188 TPVTIWKGQ
+188 TPVTIWKRQ

-211 VYVISELDL
+211 VYLISELDL

-254 AQNLICNG
+254 AQDLICNG
-262 WKEIDY
+262 LKEIDY

-332 LRVASL
+332 LRVTSL
-338 KNEVFLGQLVRYGFP
+338 KNDVFPGQLVRYGFP

-411 LRTAESQCVR
+411 LRAAESQCVR

-435 DKEIRNGS
+435 DKEIRNGA

-634 HTIKCATVHQF
+634 HAIKCATVHQF

-763 EIRID
+763 EVRID

-797 FVRSESKKNLHPTL
+797 FVRAESKKNLHPTL

-823 PVSLIDKT
+823 PVTLIDKT

-887 KDAQGTLITDKLSDY
+887 KDAQGNLITDKLSDY

-962 PRCGCSLEARISRYG
+962 PRCGCSLEAKISRYG

>member
-1 MDILFCKIRRGNRKS
+1 MFCKIRQGNRKS

-25 LDEMNL
+25 LDEMDL
-31 TGKRVYH
+31 TGKRVHH
-38 RKFGDGIITEQKET
+38 RSFGDGVITEQKKT
-52 TIAVAFWN
+52 TIVVTFRDGA
-60 ETKMFSYPD
+60 KMFSYPG
-69 CFQTFLEILDTDLKE
+69 CFQTYLKILDTDLKE
-84 EIQEEVSHHEHT
+84 DVQEVVSQHEHA
-96 ETAEK
+96 ETAER

-111 ISSNRHREKDKSV
+111 ISSNRRQEKDKSV

-175 LFESEDE
+175 LLESEDE

-211 VYVISELDL
+211 VYLISELDL

-254 AQNLICNG
+254 AQDLICNG
-262 WKEIDY
+262 LKEIDY

-332 LRVASL
+332 LRVTSL
-338 KNEVFLGQLVRYGFP
+338 KNDVFPGQLVRYGFP

-411 LRTAESQCVR
+411 LRAAESQCVR

-435 DKEIRNGS
+435 DKEIRNGA

-544 NGMTE
+544 NGVTE

-634 HTIKCATVHQF
+634 HAIKCATVHQF

-730 IRPDD
+730 IRPND

-763 EIRID
+763 EVRID

-797 FVRSESKKNLHPTL
+797 FVRAESKKNLHPTL

-823 PVSLIDKT
+823 PIALIDKT

-887 KDAQGTLITDKLSDY
+887 KDAQGNLITDKLSDY

-962 PRCGCSLEARISRYG
+962 PRCGCSLEAKISRYG

>member
-1 MDILFCKIRRGNRKS
+1 MD
-16 PDNGQGKER
+16 
-25 LDEMNL
+25 L
-31 TGKRVYH
+31 TGKRVHH
-38 RKFGDGIITEQKET
+38 RSFGDGVITEQKKT
-52 TIAVAFWN
+52 TIVVTFRDGA
-60 ETKMFSYPD
+60 KMFSYPG
-69 CFQTFLEILDTDLKE
+69 CFQTYLKILDTDLKE
-84 EIQEEVSHHEHT
+84 DVQEVVSQHEHA
-96 ETAEK
+96 ETAER

-111 ISSNRHREKDKSV
+111 ISSNRRQEKDKSV

-175 LFESEDE
+175 LLESEDE

-211 VYVISELDL
+211 VYLISELDL

-254 AQNLICNG
+254 AQDLICNG
-262 WKEIDY
+262 LKEIDY

-332 LRVASL
+332 LRVTSL
-338 KNEVFLGQLVRYGFP
+338 KNDVFPGQLVRYGFP

-411 LRTAESQCVR
+411 LRAAESQCVR

-435 DKEIRNGS
+435 DKEIRNGA

-519 TQYRMHPEIADFAGR
+519 TQYRMHPKIADFAGR

-634 HTIKCATVHQF
+634 HAIKCATVHQF

-730 IRPDD
+730 IRPND

-763 EIRID
+763 EVRID

-797 FVRSESKKNLHPTL
+797 FVRAESKKNLHPTL

-823 PVSLIDKT
+823 PIALIDKT

-887 KDAQGTLITDKLSDY
+887 KDAQGNLITDKLSDY

-962 PRCGCSLEARISRYG
+962 PRCGCSLEAKISRYG

>member
-1 MDILFCKIRRGNRKS
+1 MD
-16 PDNGQGKER
+16 
-25 LDEMNL
+25 L
-31 TGKRVYH
+31 TGKRVHH
-38 RKFGDGIITEQKET
+38 RSFGDGVITEQKKT
-52 TIAVAFWN
+52 TIVVTFRDGA
-60 ETKMFSYPD
+60 KMFSYPG
-69 CFQTFLEILDTDLKE
+69 CFQTYLKILDTDLKE
-84 EIQEEVSHHEHT
+84 DVQEVVSQHEHA
-96 ETAEK
+96 ETAER

-111 ISSNRHREKDKSV
+111 ISSNRRQEKDKSV

-167 RDNGQFVY
+167 RDNGRFVY
-175 LFESEDE
+175 LLESEDE

-197 SQISGKILNCEAFS
+197 SQISGKILNGEAFS
-211 VYVISELDL
+211 VYLISELDL
-220 GAEVEMLNIS
+220 GAEVEMLDIS

-254 AQNLICNG
+254 AQDLICNG
-262 WKEIDY
+262 LKEIDY

-332 LRVASL
+332 LRVTSL
-338 KNEVFLGQLVRYGFP
+338 KNDVFPGQLVRYGFP

-411 LRTAESQCVR
+411 LRTAESQCLR

-435 DKEIRNGS
+435 DKEIRNGA

-634 HTIKCATVHQF
+634 HAIKCATVHQF

-716 LKSYRATAPMIPEI
+716 LKSYRTTAPMIPEI
-730 IRPDD
+730 ICPND

-763 EIRID
+763 EVRID

-797 FVRSESKKNLHPTL
+797 FVRAESKKNLHPTL

-823 PVSLIDKT
+823 PIALIDKT

-875 MSQVM
+875 MSHVM

-887 KDAQGTLITDKLSDY
+887 KDAQGNLITDKLSDY

-962 PRCGCSLEARISRYG
+962 PRCGCSLEAKISRYG

>member
-1 MDILFCKIRRGNRKS
+1 
-16 PDNGQGKER
+16 
-25 LDEMNL
+25 
-31 TGKRVYH
+31 
-38 RKFGDGIITEQKET
+38 
-52 TIAVAFWN
+52 
-60 ETKMFSYPD
+60 MFSYPG
-69 CFQTFLEILDTDLKE
+69 CFQTYLKILDTDLKE
-84 EIQEEVSHHEHT
+84 DVQKVVSQHEHA
-96 ETAEK
+96 ETAER

-111 ISSNRHREKDKSV
+111 ISSNRRQEKDKSV

-175 LFESEDE
+175 LLESEDE

-211 VYVISELDL
+211 VYLISELDL

-254 AQNLICNG
+254 AQDLICNG
-262 WKEIDY
+262 LKEIDY

-332 LRVASL
+332 LRVTSL
-338 KNEVFLGQLVRYGFP
+338 KNDVFPGQLVRYGFP

-411 LRTAESQCVR
+411 LRAAESQCVR

-435 DKEIRNGS
+435 DKEIRNGA

-634 HTIKCATVHQF
+634 HAIKCATVHQF

-730 IRPDD
+730 IRPND

-763 EIRID
+763 EVRID

-797 FVRSESKKNLHPTL
+797 FVRAESKKNLHPML

-823 PVSLIDKT
+823 PIALIDKT

-887 KDAQGTLITDKLSDY
+887 KDAQGNLITDKLSDY

-962 PRCGCSLEARISRYG
+962 PRCGCSLEAKISRYG

>member
-1 MDILFCKIRRGNRKS
+1 MD
-16 PDNGQGKER
+16 
-25 LDEMNL
+25 L
-31 TGKRVYH
+31 TGKRVHH
-38 RKFGDGIITEQKET
+38 RSFGDGVITEQKKT
-52 TIAVAFWN
+52 TIVVTFRDGA
-60 ETKMFSYPD
+60 KMFSYPG
-69 CFQTFLEILDTDLKE
+69 CFQTYLKILDTDLKE
-84 EIQEEVSHHEHT
+84 DVQEVVSQHEHA
-96 ETAEK
+96 ETAER

-111 ISSNRHREKDKSV
+111 ISSNRRQEKDKSV

-175 LFESEDE
+175 LLESEDE

-211 VYVISELDL
+211 VYLISELDL

-254 AQNLICNG
+254 AQDLICNG
-262 WKEIDY
+262 LKEIDY

-332 LRVASL
+332 LRVTSL
-338 KNEVFLGQLVRYGFP
+338 KNDVFPGQLVRYGFP

-411 LRTAESQCVR
+411 LRAAESQCVR

-435 DKEIRNGS
+435 DKEIRNGA

-716 LKSYRATAPMIPEI
+716 LKSYRATAPMIPKI
-730 IRPDD
+730 IRPND

-763 EIRID
+763 EVRID

-797 FVRSESKKNLHPTL
+797 FVRAESKKNLHPTL

-823 PVSLIDKT
+823 PIALIDKT

-887 KDAQGTLITDKLSDY
+887 KDAQGNLITDKLSDY

-962 PRCGCSLEARISRYG
+962 PRCGCSLEAKISRYG

>member
-1 MDILFCKIRRGNRKS
+1 MFCKIRQGNRKS

-25 LDEMNL
+25 LDEMDL
-31 TGKRVYH
+31 TGKRVHH
-38 RKFGDGIITEQKET
+38 RSFGDGVITEQKKT
-52 TIAVAFWN
+52 TIVVTFRDGA
-60 ETKMFSYPD
+60 KMFSYPG
-69 CFQTFLEILDTDLKE
+69 CFQTYLKILDTDLKE
-84 EIQEEVSHHEHT
+84 DVQEVVSQHEHAK
-96 ETAEK
+96 TAER

-111 ISSNRHREKDKSV
+111 ISSNRRQEKDKSV

-157 ILLQEGKRIG
+157 IFLQEGKRIG

-175 LFESEDE
+175 LLESEDE

-211 VYVISELDL
+211 VYLISELDL

-254 AQNLICNG
+254 VQDLICNG
-262 WKEIDY
+262 LKEIDY

-332 LRVASL
+332 LRVTSL
-338 KNEVFLGQLVRYGFP
+338 KNDVFPGQLVRYGFP

-411 LRTAESQCVR
+411 LRAAESQCVR

-435 DKEIRNGS
+435 DKEIRNGA

-634 HTIKCATVHQF
+634 HAIKCATVHQF

-730 IRPDD
+730 IRPND

-763 EIRID
+763 EVRID

-797 FVRSESKKNLHPTL
+797 FVRAESKKNLHPTL

-823 PVSLIDKT
+823 PIALIDKT

-887 KDAQGTLITDKLSDY
+887 KDAQGNLITDKLSDY

-962 PRCGCSLEARISRYG
+962 PRCGCSLEAKISRYG

>member
-1 MDILFCKIRRGNRKS
+1 MFCKIRQGNRKS

-25 LDEMNL
+25 LDEMDL
-31 TGKRVYH
+31 TGKRVHH
-38 RKFGDGIITEQKET
+38 RSFGDGVITEQKKT
-52 TIAVAFWN
+52 TIVVTFRDGA
-60 ETKMFSYPD
+60 KMFSYPG
-69 CFQTFLEILDTDLKE
+69 CFQTYLKILDTDLKE
-84 EIQEEVSHHEHT
+84 DVQEVVSQHEHAETT
-96 ETAEK
+96 ER

-111 ISSNRHREKDKSV
+111 ISSNRRQEKDKSV

-175 LFESEDE
+175 LLESEDE

-211 VYVISELDL
+211 VYLISELDL

-254 AQNLICNG
+254 AQDLICNG
-262 WKEIDY
+262 LKEIDY
-268 RNSDIAKGQET
+268 LNSDIAKGQET

-332 LRVASL
+332 LRVTSL
-338 KNEVFLGQLVRYGFP
+338 KNDVFPGQLVRYGFP

-435 DKEIRNGS
+435 DKEIRNGA

-634 HTIKCATVHQF
+634 HAIKCATVHQF

-763 EIRID
+763 EVRID

-797 FVRSESKKNLHPTL
+797 FVRAESKKNLHPTL

-823 PVSLIDKT
+823 PIALIDKT

-875 MSQVM
+875 MSHVM

-887 KDAQGTLITDKLSDY
+887 KDAQGNLITDKLSDY

-962 PRCGCSLEARISRYG
+962 PRCGCSLEAKISRYG

>member
-1 MDILFCKIRRGNRKS
+1 MFCKIRQGNRKS

-25 LDEMNL
+25 LDEMDL
-31 TGKRVYH
+31 TGKRVHH
-38 RKFGDGIITEQKET
+38 RSFGDGGITEQKKT
-52 TIAVAFWN
+52 TIVVTFRDGA
-60 ETKMFSYPD
+60 KMFSYPG
-69 CFQTFLEILDTDLKE
+69 CFQTYLKILDTDLKE
-84 EIQEEVSHHEHT
+84 DVQEVVSQHEHA
-96 ETAEK
+96 ETAER

-111 ISSNRHREKDKSV
+111 ISSNRRQEKDKSV

-175 LFESEDE
+175 LLESEDE

-211 VYVISELDL
+211 VYLISELDL

-254 AQNLICNG
+254 AQDLICNG
-262 WKEIDY
+262 LKEIDY

-332 LRVASL
+332 LRVTSL
-338 KNEVFLGQLVRYGFP
+338 KNDVFPGQLVRYGFP

-411 LRTAESQCVR
+411 LRAAESQCVR

-435 DKEIRNGS
+435 DKEIRNGA

-634 HTIKCATVHQF
+634 HAIKCATVHQF

-730 IRPDD
+730 IRPND

-763 EIRID
+763 EVRID

-797 FVRSESKKNLHPTL
+797 FVRAESKKNLHPTL

-823 PVSLIDKT
+823 PIALIDKT

-887 KDAQGTLITDKLSDY
+887 KDAQGNLITDKLSDY

-962 PRCGCSLEARISRYG
+962 PRCGCSLEAKISRYG

>member
-1 MDILFCKIRRGNRKS
+1 MFCKIRQGNRKS

-25 LDEMNL
+25 LDEMDL
-31 TGKRVYH
+31 TGKRVHH
-38 RKFGDGIITEQKET
+38 RSFGDGVITEQKKT
-52 TIAVAFWN
+52 MIVVTFRDGA
-60 ETKMFSYPD
+60 KMFSYPG
-69 CFQTFLEILDTDLKE
+69 CFQTYLKILDTDLKE
-84 EIQEEVSHHEHT
+84 DVQEVVSQHEHA
-96 ETAEK
+96 ETAER

-111 ISSNRHREKDKSV
+111 ISSNRRQEKDKSV

-175 LFESEDE
+175 LLESEDE

-211 VYVISELDL
+211 VYLISELDL

-254 AQNLICNG
+254 AQDLICNG
-262 WKEIDY
+262 LKEIDY
-268 RNSDIAKGQET
+268 LNSDIAKGQET

-332 LRVASL
+332 LRVTSL
-338 KNEVFLGQLVRYGFP
+338 KNDVFPGQLVRYGFP

-435 DKEIRNGS
+435 DKEIRNGA

-593 TFSLALKAAQTQE
+593 TFSLALKAAQMQE

-634 HTIKCATVHQF
+634 HAIKCATVHQF

-730 IRPDD
+730 IRPND

-763 EIRID
+763 EVRID

-797 FVRSESKKNLHPTL
+797 FVRAESKKNLHPTL

-823 PVSLIDKT
+823 PIALIDKT

-887 KDAQGTLITDKLSDY
+887 KDAQGNLITDKLSDY

-962 PRCGCSLEARISRYG
+962 PRCGCSLEAKISRYG

>member
-1 MDILFCKIRRGNRKS
+1 MD
-16 PDNGQGKER
+16 
-25 LDEMNL
+25 L
-31 TGKRVYH
+31 TGKRVHH
-38 RKFGDGIITEQKET
+38 RSFGDGVITEQKKT
-52 TIAVAFWN
+52 TIVVTFRDGA
-60 ETKMFSYPD
+60 KMFSYPD
-69 CFQTFLEILDTDLKE
+69 CFQTYLKILDTDLKE
-84 EIQEEVSHHEHT
+84 DVQEVVSQHEHA
-96 ETAEK
+96 ETAER

-111 ISSNRHREKDKSV
+111 ISSNRRQEKDKSV

-175 LFESEDE
+175 LLESEDE

-211 VYVISELDL
+211 VYLISELDL

-254 AQNLICNG
+254 AQDLICNG
-262 WKEIDY
+262 LKEIDY

-332 LRVASL
+332 LRVTSL
-338 KNEVFLGQLVRYGFP
+338 KNDVFPGQLVRYGFP

-411 LRTAESQCVR
+411 LRAAESQCVR

-435 DKEIRNGS
+435 DKEIRNGA

-544 NGMTE
+544 DGMTE

-634 HTIKCATVHQF
+634 HAIKCATVHQF

-730 IRPDD
+730 IRPND

-763 EIRID
+763 EVRID

-797 FVRSESKKNLHPTL
+797 FVRAESKKNLHPTL

-823 PVSLIDKT
+823 PIALIDKT

-887 KDAQGTLITDKLSDY
+887 KDAQGNLITDKLSDY

-962 PRCGCSLEARISRYG
+962 PRCGCSLEAKISRYG

>member
-1 MDILFCKIRRGNRKS
+1 MFCKIRQGNRKS

-25 LDEMNL
+25 LDEMDL
-31 TGKRVYH
+31 TGKRVHH
-38 RKFGDGIITEQKET
+38 RSFGDGVITEQKKT
-52 TIAVAFWN
+52 TIVVTFRDGA
-60 ETKMFSYPD
+60 KMFSYPG
-69 CFQTFLEILDTDLKE
+69 CFQTYLKILDTDLKE
-84 EIQEEVSHHEHT
+84 DVQEVVSQHEHA
-96 ETAEK
+96 ETAER

-111 ISSNRHREKDKSV
+111 ISSNRRQEKDKSV

-167 RDNGQFVY
+167 RDNGQSVY
-175 LFESEDE
+175 LLESEDE

-211 VYVISELDL
+211 VYLISELDL

-254 AQNLICNG
+254 AQDLICNG
-262 WKEIDY
+262 LKEIDY

-332 LRVASL
+332 LRVTSL
-338 KNEVFLGQLVRYGFP
+338 KNDVFPGQLVRYGFP

-411 LRTAESQCVR
+411 LRAAESQCVR

-435 DKEIRNGS
+435 DKEIRNGA

-634 HTIKCATVHQF
+634 HAIKCATVHQF

-730 IRPDD
+730 IRPND

-763 EIRID
+763 EVRID
-768 IPDSPANSDINTTR
+768 IPNSPANSDINTTR

-797 FVRSESKKNLHPTL
+797 FVRAESKKNLHPTL

-823 PVSLIDKT
+823 PIALIDKT

-887 KDAQGTLITDKLSDY
+887 KDAQGNLITDKLSDY

-962 PRCGCSLEARISRYG
+962 PRCGCSLEAKISRYG

>member
-1 MDILFCKIRRGNRKS
+1 MFCKIRQGNRKS

-25 LDEMNL
+25 LDEMDL
-31 TGKRVYH
+31 TGKRVHH
-38 RKFGDGIITEQKET
+38 RSFGDGVITEQKKT
-52 TIAVAFWN
+52 TIVVTFRDGA
-60 ETKMFSYPD
+60 KMFSYPG
-69 CFQTFLEILDTDLKE
+69 CFQTYLKILDTDLKE
-84 EIQEEVSHHEHT
+84 DVQEVVSQHEHA
-96 ETAEK
+96 ETAER

-111 ISSNRHREKDKSV
+111 ISSNRRQEKDKSV

-175 LFESEDE
+175 LLESEDE

-211 VYVISELDL
+211 VYLISELDL

-254 AQNLICNG
+254 AQDLICNG
-262 WKEIDY
+262 LKEIDY
-268 RNSDIAKGQET
+268 LNSDIAKGQET

-332 LRVASL
+332 LRVTSL
-338 KNEVFLGQLVRYGFP
+338 KNDVFPGQLVRYGFP

-435 DKEIRNGS
+435 DKEIRNGA

-634 HTIKCATVHQF
+634 HAIKCATVHQF

-730 IRPDD
+730 IRPND

-763 EIRID
+763 EVRID

-797 FVRSESKKNLHPTL
+797 FVRAESKKNLHPTL

-823 PVSLIDKT
+823 PIALIDKT

-887 KDAQGTLITDKLSDY
+887 KDAQGNLITDKLSDY

-962 PRCGCSLEARISRYG
+962 PRCGCSLEAKISRYG